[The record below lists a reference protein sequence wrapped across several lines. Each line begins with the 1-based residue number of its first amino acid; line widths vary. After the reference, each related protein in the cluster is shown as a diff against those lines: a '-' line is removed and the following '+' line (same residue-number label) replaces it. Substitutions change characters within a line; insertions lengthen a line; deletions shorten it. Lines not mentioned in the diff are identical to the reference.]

1 MSLADE
7 AAYTVQLP
15 VYEGPLDLLLDLIE
29 RAELDITRVSLAQ
42 VTDQYLEY
50 LRLIPSHEIA
60 DLASFLI
67 VAARLLQIKSEA
79 LLPRPPLREAGE
91 EDPGDAL
98 ARQLIAYKKYKQVAV
113 QLAEREAAGL
123 RTYLR
128 QAPMPAA
135 EPKLD
140 PTGLSAT
147 LLQRAMVE
155 LLAEIARGPQLN
167 DVVAPAKVR
176 IRDKIRF
183 LVRALREHGRTTFR
197 SMLSE
202 ARSRLEIV
210 VSFLAVLELVK
221 RRQVVVQQAEL
232 FGEIEVLPGAAWRP
246 DQEPDFELDFE
257 LEE

>member
-1 MSLADE
+1 MADE
-7 AAYTVQLP
+7 AAYTVLLP

-42 VTDQYLEY
+42 VTDQYMEY
-50 LRLIPSHEIA
+50 LRLIPAHDLA
-60 DLASFLI
+60 DLASFLV

-79 LLPRPPLREAGE
+79 LLPRPPTREPGE

-113 QLAEREAAGL
+113 LLSERESAGL

-128 QAPMPAA
+128 QAPPPTA
-135 EPKLD
+135 ETKLD
-140 PTGLSAT
+140 PTGLSVD
-147 LLQRAMVE
+147 LLRRAMIE
-155 LLAEIARGPQLN
+155 LLAEAARGPQL
-167 DVVAPAKVR
+167 DEVVAPAVVR
-176 IRDKIRF
+176 IRDKIRM
-183 LVRALREHGRTTFR
+183 LLGALRQSGRTSFR
-197 SMLSE
+197 AMLSG
-202 ARSRLEIV
+202 ARTRLEIV

-232 FGEIEVLPGAAWRP
+232 FGDIEVLPGAAWRP
-246 DQEPDFELDFE
+246 DQEPEFELDLE

>member
-1 MSLADE
+1 MAEES
-7 AAYTVQLP
+7 AYTVLLP

-50 LRLIPSHEIA
+50 LRLVPAHDLA
-60 DLASFLI
+60 DLASFLV

-79 LLPRPPLREAGE
+79 LLPRPPMREASE

-113 QLAEREAAGL
+113 LLAERESAGL

-128 QAPMPAA
+128 RAAPPAA

-140 PTGLSAT
+140 PTGLSVGA
-147 LLQRAMVE
+147 LQRAMVE
-155 LLAEIARGPQLN
+155 LLAEMARGPQLSE
-167 DVVAPAKVR
+167 VVSAPKVR
-176 IRDKIRF
+176 IRDKIRM
-183 LVRALREHGRTTFR
+183 LLGALRQDGQTTFR
-197 SMLSE
+197 RILAE

-210 VSFLAVLELVK
+210 VSFLALLELVK
-221 RRQVVVQQAEL
+221 RHQVVVQQSEL
-232 FGEIEVLPGAAWRP
+232 FGDIAVLPGAAWRL
-246 DQEPDFELDFE
+246 DQEPEIELDLE

>member
-1 MSLADE
+1 MADE
-7 AAYTVQLP
+7 AAYTVLLP

-42 VTDQYLEY
+42 VTDQYLDY
-50 LRLIPSHEIA
+50 LRLIPSHDLA
-60 DLASFLI
+60 DLASFLV

-79 LLPRPPLREAGE
+79 LLPRPPTREPGE

-113 QLAEREAAGL
+113 LLAERESAGL

-128 QAPMPAA
+128 QAPPPAA
-135 EPKLD
+135 EAKLD
-140 PTGLSAT
+140 PTGLSVAV
-147 LLQRAMVE
+147 LQRAMIE
-155 LLAEIARGPQLN
+155 LLSEVAQGPQL
-167 DVVAPAKVR
+167 DEVVAPAKIR
-176 IRDKIRF
+176 IRDKIRT
-183 LVRALREHGRTTFR
+183 LLHALRQDGRTTFR
-197 SMLSE
+197 QMLSE
-202 ARSRLEIV
+202 AHSRLEIV

-232 FGEIEVLPGAAWRP
+232 FGDIEVLPGAMWSP
-246 DQEPDFELDFE
+246 DQEPEFDLDFE

>member
-1 MSLADE
+1 MAEES
-7 AAYTVQLP
+7 AYTVLLP

-50 LRLIPSHEIA
+50 LRLVPAHDLA
-60 DLASFLI
+60 DLASFLV

-79 LLPRPPLREAGE
+79 LLPRPPMREASE

-113 QLAEREAAGL
+113 LLAERESAGL

-128 QAPMPAA
+128 RAAPPAA

-140 PTGLSAT
+140 PTGLSVSA
-147 LLQRAMVE
+147 LQRAMVE
-155 LLAEIARGPQLN
+155 LLAEMARGPQLSE
-167 DVVAPAKVR
+167 VVSAPKVR
-176 IRDKIRF
+176 IRDKIRM
-183 LVRALREHGRTTFR
+183 LLGALRQDGQTTFR
-197 SMLSE
+197 
-202 ARSRLEIV
+202 RLEIV
-210 VSFLAVLELVK
+210 VSFLALLELVK
-221 RRQVVVQQAEL
+221 RHQVVVQQSEL
-232 FGEIEVLPGAAWRP
+232 FGDIAVLPGAAWRL
-246 DQEPDFELDFE
+246 DQEPEIELDLE